1 MARYFVI
8 QLASGSFLAPNG
20 DEIDIASEALTF
32 AFCED
37 ATKHSFKYIG
47 SRVRET
53 VNRFDGYEPSRMVE
67 HVNFVTTRFN

>member
-1 MARYFVI
+1 MRKCYVI

-32 AFCED
+32 TFCAD

-53 VNRFDGYEPSRMVE
+53 PNRFDGYESSPMLE
-67 HVNFVTTRFN
+67 HVNFVTTRLN